1 MKEMNNPKTFKVQWM
16 GNEDK
21 PSVTIEI
28 EESIWTEE
36 KAFKLVSD
44 FHLAKSYLKSTEK
57 NNSIDAV
64 LKLIACEMIY
74 QTMVGNEVNYN
85 LFRHLKKNGYP
96 MMNGE
101 SGIRVLDV
109 DRILI
114 RPESL
119 VITEIKEG

>member
-1 MKEMNNPKTFKVQWM
+1 
-16 GNEDK
+16 
-21 PSVTIEI
+21 
-28 EESIWTEE
+28 
-36 KAFKLVSD
+36 
-44 FHLAKSYLKSTEK
+44 
-57 NNSIDAV
+57 
-64 LKLIACEMIY
+64 
-74 QTMVGNEVNYN
+74 
-85 LFRHLKKNGYP
+85 